1 MKLLLTGANGQLAQ
15 DIWLLAQKKG
25 WEVMAFTRQ
34 ALDISNFKQV
44 KEAITTIKPDI
55 VINCAAYNYVDK
67 AEKEWEQALLVN
79 GIGPRNLA
87 TICERQAIS
96 LVHFSTDYVFDG
108 HKSTPYTI
116 ADLPSPLN
124 KYGATKLQGEIE
136 VSHLTN
142 RYYLIRVSWVF
153 GLRGKTEVN
162 FIKKLLLWSKDR
174 DQLHIVTDQISS
186 PSYTEDVAKAVLDL
200 IQTGRFGLY
209 HITNSGYC
217 SRYQWAEWVLKK
229 IDWSGKLFP
238 ARSKDFPNSVLRPAF
253 SALDTFPLKNI
264 LGHELPSWQEAT
276 ERFLKQWFSL

>member
-1 MKLLLTGANGQLAQ
+1 MKILLTGANGQLAQ

-34 ALDISNFKQV
+34 VLDISNFKQV

-229 IDWSGKLFP
+229 IDWSGALFP
-238 ARSKDFPNSVLRPAF
+238 AKSEDFPSSVLRPTF
-253 SALDTFPLKNI
+253 SALDTFPLKSI
-264 LGHELPSWQEAT
+264 LGYELPTWQDAT
-276 ERFLKQWFSL
+276 ERFLRHWLLT